1 MYHLKLCEVIRCK
14 EMPEN
19 ELNQINNQTSY
30 LNRLLEDR
38 STPKITLD
46 LESITLTR
54 MILRYRFQ
62 AGVIPAEIIAANE
75 TLSRVQTILND
86 NIYTLLED

>member
-1 MYHLKLCEVIRCK
+1 MAD
-14 EMPEN
+14 N
-19 ELNQINNQTSY
+19 ELNEINIQTSY
-30 LNRLLEDR
+30 LNSLLEDR
-38 STPKITLD
+38 QTPKIKLD

-54 MILRYRFQ
+54 LITAYRFRPNCP
-62 AGVIPAEIIAANE
+62 IPAEIIAANE